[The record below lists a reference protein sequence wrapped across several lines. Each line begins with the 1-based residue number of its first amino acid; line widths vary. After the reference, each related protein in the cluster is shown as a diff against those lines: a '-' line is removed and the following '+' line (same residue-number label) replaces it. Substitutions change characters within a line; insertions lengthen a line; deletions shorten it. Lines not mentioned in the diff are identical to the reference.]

1 MTSVEPRRD
10 FSVPVRVDVRRADG
24 TESREFATNLSPRG
38 LCIHTHEVLAIGEK
52 IQVRFELPP
61 SGQLID
67 TPGSVIW
74 TDSRD
79 DGETLFWETGL
90 RLDVDDATW
99 AILQEWA
106 SQPTDRR
113 R

>member
-10 FSVPVRVDVRRADG
+10 FSVPIRVDVRRSSG
-24 TESREFATNLSPRG
+24 VENQEFAVNLSPRG
-38 LCIHTHEVLAIGEK
+38 LCIHTREVLAIGEK
-52 IQVRFELPP
+52 VHVRFELPP
-61 SGQLID
+61 AGPVID
-67 TPGSVIW
+67 TAGIVIW
-74 TDSRD
+74 TNRRD
-79 DGETLFWETGL
+79 DGEARFWETGL

-99 AILQEWA
+99 AVLQDWA

>member
-10 FSVPVRVDVRRADG
+10 FSVPIRVDVRRADG
-24 TESREFATNLSPRG
+24 SESQEFAVNLSPRG
-38 LCIHTHEVLAIGEK
+38 LCIHTRELLAIGEN
-52 IQVRFELPP
+52 IRVSFELPP
-61 SGQLID
+61 SGPVVD
-67 TPGSVIW
+67 TAGSVIW
-74 TDSRD
+74 TDRREE
-79 DGETLFWETGL
+79 GEARFWETGL
-90 RLDVDDATW
+90 RLDVSDSTW